1 MSDTPTDTTKAAP
14 AAPAAHPAL
23 VAEKKRPF
31 AGILEDAL
39 DLRGKI
45 ARNEIAADGPYA
57 VKTTLELVVRTAEA
71 MAAKEAR

>member
-1 MSDTPTDTTKAAP
+1 VSDTPNDTKAA
-14 AAPAAHPAL
+14 AAEHPAL

-39 DLRGKI
+39 ELRGKL

-57 VKTTLELVVRTAEA
+57 VKTTLELVTRIAEA
-71 MAAKEAR
+71 MAAREAR

>member
-14 AAPAAHPAL
+14 AAPAAL

-39 DLRGKI
+39 ELRGKI